1 MFIASIFALI
11 LAYLVKANDKM
22 INKYQGKSTFV
33 SWIFAGLGI
42 LYTLSPIDLIP
53 DVPVIGWV
61 DDFFV
66 IATTLLNL
74 CENEL
79 GKVSE
84 TLGAILRIFKWIFL
98 VLGIIA
104 VLLVVLLG
112 TFIYKMIAS

>member
-1 MFIASIFALI
+1 
-11 LAYLVKANDKM
+11 M
-22 INKYQGKSTFV
+22 INKYQDKSTFA
-33 SWIFAGLGI
+33 SWILAGLGI
-42 LYTLSPIDLIP
+42 LYTLSPIDLIS
-53 DVPVIGWV
+53 DIPVIGWV

-84 TLGAILRIFKWIFL
+84 TLGTILRTFKWIVL

-104 VLLVVLLG
+104 VLLVLLLG
-112 TFIYKMIAS
+112 TFIYKMITS